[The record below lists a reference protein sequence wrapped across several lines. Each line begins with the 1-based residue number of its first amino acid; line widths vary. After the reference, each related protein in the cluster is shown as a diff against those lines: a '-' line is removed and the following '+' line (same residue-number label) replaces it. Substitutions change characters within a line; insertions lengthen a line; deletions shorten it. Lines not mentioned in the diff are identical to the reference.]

1 MTCHC
6 QRDHGSAKNKAQYK
20 KHQEAQQEAI
30 ARLKTS
36 DFHNKIQ
43 IQCSKEQNVNTQEDT
58 ANVVYTE
65 ENVSLQQTL
74 WKDKHNNH

>member
-6 QRDHGSAKNKAQYK
+6 QTDYGNAKNKAQYK
-20 KHQEAQQEAI
+20 KHQEVQLETI
-30 ARLKTS
+30 ARLRTS

-43 IQCSKEQNVNTQEDT
+43 IQCSKEQNVSTQEDT
-58 ANVVYTE
+58 ANIVYTE

-74 WKDKHNNH
+74 WKDHGNYH